1 MLIEYLLCTR
11 GWRGEQDKVFAHV
24 EVRDWFGVRQAINPS
39 INNKF
44 SDSDKSYGKNKAR
57 EGTGQWCRGTVIV
70 LDFHGLGRPLWVG
83 VVWAEACLRRRAS
96 LGGTWSG
103 EQCFRQSDEGPAVRM
118 SQGQSVWSRLSWR
131 GGRRMSGMR
140 SERVI
145 RSCCSWQVMGGS
157 LGFILNVIRWLSLRA
172 WNGVDV
178 MCLDWR
184 FSEST
189 LAVGQQQ

>member
-24 EVRDWFGVRQAINPS
+24 EVRDWFGVGQAINPS
-39 INNKF
+39 IDNKF

-131 GGRRMSGMR
+131 GGQRMSGMR

-145 RSCCSWQVMGGS
+145 RSCGPGRLWEGVWALFWMWLDGYLWE
-157 LGFILNVIRWLSLRA
+157 LGTGWTWCVWIDVFQRA
-172 WNGVDV
+172 LWP
-178 MCLDWR
+178 
-184 FSEST
+184 
-189 LAVGQQQ
+189 